1 MQHAAFAG
9 PSAEGAWGATL
20 AGSILDAR
28 DAKFNEFWFQ
38 ATRDRSED
46 PWTGQYLAQSA
57 DQPFACGNNQPEATW
72 VERIDYV
79 RYMLRYDQGCNSRVI
94 LFI

>member
-1 MQHAAFAG
+1 MQRAAFAG

-28 DAKFNEFWFQ
+28 DANEFWFQ

-46 PWTGQYLAQSA
+46 PWTGRYLAQSA
-57 DQPFACGNNQPEATW
+57 ETLGPYRRPLDQPFASEATW

-79 RYMLRYDQGCNSRVI
+79 RYMLW
-94 LFI
+94 